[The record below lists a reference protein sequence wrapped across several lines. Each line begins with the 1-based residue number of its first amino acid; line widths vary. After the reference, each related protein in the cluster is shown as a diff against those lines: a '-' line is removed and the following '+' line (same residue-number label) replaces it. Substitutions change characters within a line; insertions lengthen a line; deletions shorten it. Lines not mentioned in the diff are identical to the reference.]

1 MSKPVFRL
9 GTHTI
14 VGTALR
20 SPVPTFEANLRGSY
34 HLLDACRPHRDLV
47 ERFVVASSYKAYG
60 EHESGL

>member
-14 VGTALR
+14 VGTACR
-20 SPVPTFEANLRGSY
+20 SPFPTFEASLRDSY
-34 HLLDACRPHRDLV
+34 HLLDACRRHRDLI
-47 ERFVVASSYKAYG
+47 ERFVVAYSYKANG